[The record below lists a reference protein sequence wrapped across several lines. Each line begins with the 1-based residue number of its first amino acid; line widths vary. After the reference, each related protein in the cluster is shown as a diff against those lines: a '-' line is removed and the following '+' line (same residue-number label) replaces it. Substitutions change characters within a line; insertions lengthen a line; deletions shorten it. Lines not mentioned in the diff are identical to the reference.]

1 MKLAVSVVILLVAAA
16 ANAQPVEKAAD
27 VVPEIKSIIDVL
39 TVSGDQGQAGVTRE
53 KRQFGG
59 GAPSYQ
65 ISR

>member
-16 ANAQPVEKAAD
+16 ANAQPIEQAAATPD

-39 TVSGDQGQAGVTRE
+39 TVSGDQAGATRE

-59 GAPSYQ
+59 ALV
-65 ISR
+65 